1 MSKPLRRH
9 VMKKWADA
17 IPRLVDGTLSNGN
30 RARIEVRIDGYKQ
43 VYQSQQHPNLFLATD
58 TPIDPGVLDW
68 QELKKVQLQDY

>member
-1 MSKPLRRH
+1 M
-9 VMKKWADA
+9 A
-17 IPRLVDGTLSNGN
+17 
-30 RARIEVRIDGYKQ
+30 Q